1 MLRFQLER
9 DDGESRLYSYLP
21 GTSGK
26 DKGYVSISSDGT
38 ASVLSCP
45 DADSVGYSAM
55 HLKLYLE
62 ELYEKGD
69 PLPDSGGYSW
79 F

>member
-9 DDGESRLYSYLP
+9 DDGKSRLYSYVP

-26 DKGYVSISSDGT
+26 DKGYVSIDSDGT

-45 DADSVGYSAM
+45 DNDSVGYCAM

-62 ELYEKGD
+62 ELSEEGES
-69 PLPDSGGYSW
+69 LPDSGGYSW
-79 F
+79 Y